1 MDPGNAILVFN
12 NNEPVQP
19 YNDDL
24 VSPLC
29 RIHND
34 DIIKSYKLLGVW
46 LDENL
51 TYDDHVQK
59 LCSKLTR
66 ALFFLRRSQNF
77 LADRALLSLYYAI
90 FHPHLLYCPI
100 IVSSTSAKNLK
111 TISVL
116 QKKAIQIIARE
127 KNLAHSKPLFC

>member
-12 NNEPVQP
+12 NNEPGQP
-19 YNDDL
+19 FNDDL

-34 DIIKSYKLLGVW
+34 NINKLYKLLGVW

-66 ALFFLRRSQNF
+66 ALFFLR
-77 LADRALLSLYYAI
+77 
-90 FHPHLLYCPI
+90 
-100 IVSSTSAKNLK
+100 
-111 TISVL
+111 
-116 QKKAIQIIARE
+116 
-127 KNLAHSKPLFC
+127 